1 MQIMRHIISSFPGKK
16 ILVIGDVILD
26 QYVQGSVDRI
36 SPEAPVPVVLQ
47 EGASRFTLG
56 GAANVA
62 NNLSALG
69 AKVFLVGKVGR
80 DREETILRKELHRRR
95 INTAGLFSSPGAV
108 TSLKTR
114 IIAQHQQLVRV
125 DREENG
131 AMPRDLGQRILT
143 FVEQMITKVDGVILS
158 DYGKGVI
165 TPELVRRVCALA
177 RQQKKII
184 TIDPK
189 VEHFN
194 YYTKATCITPNR
206 KETENAIRNI
216 IITHKK
222 GRTLKI
228 KNDKLTTLKDVLVAG
243 EEILRYL
250 NLESLLI
257 TLGEHGMYLFEKG
270 KEPFL
275 IPTKAREVFD
285 VTGAGDTVISVF
297 TLSLT
302 AAATKREAAMLANV
316 AAGLVVAKTGAVTVT
331 AKEIIEAMEAEP

>member
-1 MQIMRHIISSFPGKK
+1 MQTLRHIIYSFPGKRV
-16 ILVIGDVILD
+16 LVVGDVILD
-26 QYVQGSVDRI
+26 QYIQGSVDRI

-47 EGASRFTLG
+47 EGVSRFTLG

-69 AKVFLVGKVGR
+69 AKVLLVGKVGR
-80 DREETILRKELHRRR
+80 DHEEKILKRELRKRGVD
-95 INTAGLFSSPGAV
+95 ISGLFSAPKSV

-114 IIAQHQQLVRV
+114 IIAQHQQVVRV

-131 AMPRDLGQRILT
+131 IIQEDLSHKILS
-143 FVEQMITKVDGVILS
+143 FVEKNLKNVDGIILS

-165 TPELVRRVCALA
+165 TKKLVRRVCSLA
-177 RQQKKII
+177 HQQKKII

-216 IITHKK
+216 IITHEK

-228 KNDKLTTLKDVLVAG
+228 KNDKLKTLKDVCVAG
-243 EEILRYL
+243 DEILSYL
-250 NLESLLI
+250 HLESLLI
-257 TLGEHGMYLFEKG
+257 TLGEHGMYLFEK
-270 KEPFL
+270 KQEPFL

-297 TLSLT
+297 TLSLI
-302 AAATKREAAMLANV
+302 AGATKREAAILANY
-316 AAGLVVAKTGAVTVT
+316 AAGVVVAKTGAVTVSP
-331 AKEIIEAMEAEP
+331 KEILQAIEVD

>member
-1 MQIMRHIISSFPGKK
+1 
-16 ILVIGDVILD
+16 
-26 QYVQGSVDRI
+26 
-36 SPEAPVPVVLQ
+36 VPVVLQ
-47 EGASRFTLG
+47 EGEARFTLG

-62 NNLSALG
+62 NNLSTLG
-69 AKVFLVGKVGR
+69 AKVFLAGKVGR
-80 DREETILRKELHRRR
+80 DREEKILKRELRKRHVD
-95 INTAGLFSSPGAV
+95 ITGLFSAPKSV

-114 IIAQHQQLVRV
+114 IIAQHQQVVRV

-131 AMPRDLGQRILT
+131 SIQEDLNGKIFK
-143 FVEQMITKVDGVILS
+143 FVERNLKDVDGVILS

-165 TPELVRRVCALA
+165 TKELARRVCFLA
-177 RQQKKII
+177 RAQKKII
-184 TIDPK
+184 AIDPK

-216 IITHKK
+216 IITHEK

-228 KNDKLTTLKDVLVAG
+228 KNDKLKTLKEVRFAG
-243 EEILRYL
+243 DEILRYL

-257 TLGEHGMYLFEKG
+257 TLGEHGMYLFEKD

-297 TLSLT
+297 TLSLI
-302 AAATKREAAMLANV
+302 AGATKREAAMLANY

-331 AKEIIEAMEAEP
+331 AREISQAIEASE